1 MSEVE
6 TVVKAVEAEVT
17 KVEGEVVAEVKKIEA
32 DARCFPCESPSVKA
46 EAKKLTQVLSAD
58 EKLMIREVENSY
70 LKAQME
76 IQRLSQI
83 TQKAQQD
90 FTKIVEDLTRRYLLN
105 PAEWLFDNVSLEFK
119 KK

>member
-1 MSEVE
+1 MSVE

-17 KVEGEVVAEVKKIEA
+17 KVEGEVVAEAKKIEA
-32 DARCFPCESPSVKA
+32 EVKA
-46 EAKKLTQVLSAD
+46 EVKKLTQELTAE
-58 EKLMIREVENSY
+58 EKLAIRDIENAY

-83 TQKAQQD
+83 TQKAQAD
-90 FTKIVEDLTRRYLLN
+90 FTKTVEDLTKKYLIS
-105 PAEWLFDNVSLEFK
+105 PVEYIFDNVLLQFK